1 MRWIVLSLEDDSRIA
16 TDTSQQLLG
25 RLCYYGNMAVTLMG
39 PPARHV
45 QRSKT
50 VEPEPLLSPV
60 FACVLVHPPRSLPD
74 CPAWGRVC
82 WHVPT
87 ITGPTLANHNHIPLN
102 PTKLTEGRIASGWF
116 LRIQHP
122 VSWKHRD
129 RVNCRYICPTSTAR
143 VADCLHPPTHHPSS
157 IRFDFE
163 FEFVL
168 S

>member
-129 RVNCRYICPTSTAR
+129 RVNVGTSAQPPR
-143 VADCLHPPTHHPSS
+143 HGLRIASIHPPIIHLPSGS
-157 IRFDFE
+157 T
-163 FEFVL
+163 
-168 S
+168 SSSSSC